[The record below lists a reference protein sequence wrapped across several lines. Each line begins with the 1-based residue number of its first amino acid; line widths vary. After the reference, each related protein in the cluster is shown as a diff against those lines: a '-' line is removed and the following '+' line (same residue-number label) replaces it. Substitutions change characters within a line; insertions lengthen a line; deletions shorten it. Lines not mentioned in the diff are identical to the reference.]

1 MENCRNIEF
10 TASKFSV
17 SLYSI
22 LRRSSVTF
30 PSSSVLPT
38 VALSRN
44 AAAPRPLPTP
54 SFAGGLQPMTSN
66 SNRRISRTDMDFEQA
81 LRSEGTVKLAESV
94 DVNSLGA
101 DSSPAQQSA
110 DFVSSTPPV
119 KEKRTPRG
127 PRPQTQPGTPV
138 IVPPTPSQTAGSSST
153 KQPVP
158 SPSSSSAEIFYD
170 AEDSDIQTKRR
181 SLYRSPGTSSS
192 PDLATLLRKAKERGG
207 TVGAHHKK
215 LEKRQAPP
223 PPLPTG
229 GLQQSSTSTG
239 NRPRSST
246 SSATFSPV
254 AASSSSMHTVRGKE
268 AGGLQLSTSG
278 NNDDWASTN
287 SRSRKQS
294 KDGGDKVRTL
304 QY

>member
-1 MENCRNIEF
+1 
-10 TASKFSV
+10 
-17 SLYSI
+17 
-22 LRRSSVTF
+22 
-30 PSSSVLPT
+30 
-38 VALSRN
+38 
-44 AAAPRPLPTP
+44 
-54 SFAGGLQPMTSN
+54 MTSN

-101 DSSPAQQSA
+101 GSSPTQQSA
-110 DFVSSTPPV
+110 DFISSTPSV

-138 IVPPTPSQTAGSSST
+138 IVPPTPSQTAGASST

-207 TVGAHHKK
+207 TAGTHHKK
-215 LEKRQAPP
+215 LEKRQTP
-223 PPLPTG
+223 PPLPTA
-229 GLQQSSTSTG
+229 GLLALEQSSTSTG

-268 AGGLQLSTSG
+268 AGRLQLSTSG
-278 NNDDWASTN
+278 NNDDWVFTN

-294 KDGGDKVRTL
+294 KDGGDKVRTP
-304 QY
+304 

>member
-1 MENCRNIEF
+1 M
-10 TASKFSV
+10 
-17 SLYSI
+17 
-22 LRRSSVTF
+22 
-30 PSSSVLPT
+30 LPT

-54 SFAGGLQPMTSN
+54 SFAGGLQPITSN

-94 DVNSLGA
+94 DVNSLGT

-110 DFVSSTPPV
+110 DFVSSV

-138 IVPPTPSQTAGSSST
+138 IAPLTLSQIAGPSST

-207 TVGAHHKK
+207 TVGTHHKK

-229 GLQQSSTSTG
+229 GLLALEQSSTSTG

-278 NNDDWASTN
+278 NNDDWVFAN

-294 KDGGDKVRTL
+294 KDGGEKVRTL
-304 QY
+304 KY